1 MSQNVTKVFYLCV
14 IKLFIM
20 TKKCSKCKQDKELSE
35 FTKNKNGKL
44 GVHHYC
50 KVCNY
55 EQKKNTYDYSKSRNK
70 RILSSY
76 KIDISTVEA
85 MYISQNKRCKICNK
99 EYSTV
104 SKHGGLYIDHCHATG
119 EVRGLLC
126 SSCNNLL
133 GQCKDDI
140 NILKNAIKYLQIFT
154 IFGA

>member
-1 MSQNVTKVFYLCV
+1 
-14 IKLFIM
+14 
-20 TKKCSKCKQDKELSE
+20 
-35 FTKNKNGKL
+35 
-44 GVHHYC
+44 
-50 KVCNY
+50 
-55 EQKKNTYDYSKSRNK
+55 
-70 RILSSY
+70 
-76 KIDISTVEA
+76 